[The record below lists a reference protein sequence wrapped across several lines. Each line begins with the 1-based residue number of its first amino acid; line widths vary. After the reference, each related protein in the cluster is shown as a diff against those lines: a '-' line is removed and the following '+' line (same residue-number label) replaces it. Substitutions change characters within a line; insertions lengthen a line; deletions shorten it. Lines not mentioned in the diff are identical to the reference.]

1 MRALIFDI
9 ETGANEY
16 AKNFVAPFDKNNPD
30 HMKYG
35 NLKDPEKRE
44 AAEKQAYAIYYSRAE
59 KLYPLWAATGR
70 VLSIGHNYS
79 DTPEDEVYVNHISSD
94 MDEKTMLEIFWDM
107 VADIAGTGI
116 LVGFN
121 SNNFDIPFL
130 VKRSWINNV
139 TPYPLKEGRWF
150 KPFVVDLYDVWNIN
164 GKAEGYPYVS
174 NSMASI
180 LNMLNLGN
188 KDTTMGSKFQQVFV
202 EDLDKAIGYAKD
214 DVIYTR
220 RLYDRLS
227 NFIRLK
233 NNERNIESI

>member
-16 AKNFVAPFDKNNPD
+16 AKKFIAPFNKDNPD

-44 AAEKQAYAIYYSRAE
+44 AAEKQAYAIYYSKAE
-59 KLYPLWAATGR
+59 KLYPLWAATGK
-70 VLSIGHNYS
+70 VLSIGCNYS
-79 DTPEDEVYVNHISSD
+79 DKLEDDVILNHITPHMS
-94 MDEKTMLEIFWDM
+94 EKQMLEIFWDM
-107 VADIAGTGI
+107 VADIAGNGI

-139 TPYPLKEGRWF
+139 TPFPLKEGRWY
-150 KPFVVDLYDVWNIN
+150 KPWVVDLYEVWNIN
-164 GKAEGYPYVS
+164 GKSEGYPYVS
-174 NSMASI
+174 NSMASV
-180 LNMLNLGN
+180 LEMLDIGV
-188 KDTTMGSKFQQVFV
+188 KDTTMGAKFQQVFAN
-202 EDLDKAIGYAKD
+202 DLNTALEYARA

-220 RLYDRLS
+220 RLFDRLS
-227 NFIRLK
+227 NFIRMK
-233 NNERNIESI
+233 ENERNVESI